1 MIETFITSQRETEE
15 GVKWRPDYHFTA
27 PYGWLNDP
35 NGLIYYAGWY
45 HLFYQYNPKHCEWAS
60 MHWGHAVSKNMVNW
74 EDLPIALTPDE
85 AYDDDAEGGCFSG
98 SAIEKDGILYLF
110 YTATQHEN
118 GKVVQTQCM
127 ASSEDGV
134 HFKKYADNP
143 VIKTPPEGI
152 TEAFRDPK
160 VFSYHD
166 KWYMVVG
173 ASIGNPELDGDG
185 RVLLYESED
194 FYHWNYK
201 SSILESRNLLG
212 TMFECPDFY
221 PLGDKWILTC
231 SPMKHPHNNKAMYC
245 VGTMDF
251 ESGQYQVETYGN
263 MDQGFD
269 YYAPQSFLDRYGNR
283 VTIGWQNGWLWMP
296 WCDGFGPTSTENW
309 RGALSIPRRVTLT
322 ESGQLKFYP
331 VEELNVLREKIST
344 LLQVQLKE
352 NQKIELPTNRMN
364 SYMLKVMIDEREV
377 GAKEIRFGLMSHEDE
392 EAVITIDIA
401 KKELIFDKS
410 NADVYGRGT
419 VSCAVRFVEHNLE
432 LLIAVDKSSIE
443 IYINQGETCMTFNV
457 YPEEK
462 QVKCWVQSPGETGTV
477 KLIEVMDML
486 NFREEKQVCRSGI
499 Q

>member
-1 MIETFITSQRETEE
+1 
-15 GVKWRPDYHFTA
+15 
-27 PYGWLNDP
+27 
-35 NGLIYYAGWY
+35 
-45 HLFYQYNPKHCEWAS
+45 
-60 MHWGHAVSKNMVNW
+60 
-74 EDLPIALTPDE
+74 
-85 AYDDDAEGGCFSG
+85 
-98 SAIEKDGILYLF
+98 
-110 YTATQHEN
+110 
-118 GKVVQTQCM
+118 
-127 ASSEDGV
+127 
-134 HFKKYADNP
+134 
-143 VIKTPPEGI
+143 
-152 TEAFRDPK
+152 
-160 VFSYHD
+160 
-166 KWYMVVG
+166 
-173 ASIGNPELDGDG
+173 
-185 RVLLYESED
+185 
-194 FYHWNYK
+194 
-201 SSILESRNLLG
+201 
-212 TMFECPDFY
+212 
-221 PLGDKWILTC
+221 
-231 SPMKHPHNNKAMYC
+231 
-245 VGTMDF
+245 
-251 ESGQYQVETYGN
+251 
-263 MDQGFD
+263 
-269 YYAPQSFLDRYGNR
+269 
-283 VTIGWQNGWLWMP
+283 MP

-419 VSCAVRFVEHNLE
+419 VSCAVRFVKHNLE